1 MLETRQ
7 AEKWN
12 EVGLRLLRRWDHQG
26 AVRAFTQAIDLDAT
40 FAEAYQNRAI
50 AFRRL
55 GMQGE
60 ADDDLVRAIA
70 VARVETLT

>member
-12 EVGLRLLRRWDHQG
+12 EVGLRLLRRWNHQG
-26 AVRAFTQAIDLDAT
+26 AVRAFTQAIGLDAK

-55 GMQGE
+55 GMDDE
-60 ADDDLVRAIA
+60 ADDDLVKA
-70 VARVETLT
+70 VAVAQVEALT